1 MRWQPKSKR
10 YLILHFVSSCE
21 KDVLLVLHFVSS
33 FFFFFFLL
41 QYFLLN
47 VNMICTNI
55 YVKFFPSMQIYD
67 SAYDKA
73 KEMLQKNCRV
83 LEATVEQL
91 IEYENLTGKV
101 ERKSQNLCACI
112 YCISVFLT
120 CTQLLLSVIINL
132 SLG

>member
-1 MRWQPKSKR
+1 
-10 YLILHFVSSCE
+10 
-21 KDVLLVLHFVSS
+21 
-33 FFFFFFLL
+33 
-41 QYFLLN
+41 
-47 VNMICTNI
+47 
-55 YVKFFPSMQIYD
+55 MQIYD

-91 IEYENLTGKV
+91 LEYENLTGKV
-101 ERKSQNLCACI
+101 ERKSQNLCASI
-112 YCISVFLT
+112 VSRFFLT